1 MGDSLNQYLS
11 KLNNYI
17 GVFIM
22 GNKSY
27 LLLSGVL
34 LLSILFWSACN
45 NPGSSL
51 EESVEPYL
59 ELESIEEA
67 SSTTVT
73 VNKGE
78 THGLD
83 SFFAFDLSNIKPNGF
98 VSNGLKEGW
107 CLEWNKPLDSNNGV
121 QTDVKMF
128 NTHGSASWKPANY
141 LMNIKDDL
149 QSVDPELTYREIQV
163 ALWSLIEVPA
173 FNIDKALQDGT
184 MPSRMLTNGSPNF
197 NVEKTK
203 GIIDKVRNECDDF
216 VYKTGTP
223 VIVYSNMASEYQDG
237 GFVTGETAWAFSRN
251 PTDGSVNSSISKEFC
266 GNNNLGINKWGWTNG
281 PFVTGD
287 SGSFDIIAGAGQ
299 CDLSNGEL
307 VGTFAYEYKQNGE
320 FEYTLDLTVDNDYID
335 LHLYVGSTELPLE
348 NGSFTAAP
356 GQFPYNV
363 SISSGIGQTSNT
375 LSQTFSGD
383 IYIAVHLGPL

>member
-1 MGDSLNQYLS
+1 
-11 KLNNYI
+11 
-17 GVFIM
+17 M

-27 LLLSGVL
+27 LILSGVL

-78 THGLD
+78 TYGLD
-83 SFFAFDLSNIKPNGF
+83 SFFAFDLSNIKPNGI

-128 NTHGSASWKPANY
+128 NTHGSDSWKPANY

-203 GIIDKVRNECDDF
+203 GIVNKVRNEVDDF
-216 VYKTGTP
+216 VYKPGTP
-223 VIVYSNMASEYQDG
+223 VIVYSNTASDDQDMGSVSG
-237 GFVTGETAWAFSRN
+237 GTAWAYSPN
-251 PTDGSVNSSISKEFC
+251 SDGSVNSNISTEFC
-266 GNNNLGINKWGWTNG
+266 NNSAINGNNWGWVNGTYSESTNE
-281 PFVTGD
+281 V
-287 SGSFDIIAGAGQ
+287 ILNVIAGAGG
-299 CDLSNGEL
+299 CDLDKGTYVGTFSFTYENGEL
-307 VGTFAYEYKQNGE
+307 D
-320 FEYTLDLTVDNDYID
+320 YTLDLTVDNDFKELQIYASTAMLSSNAPGLFPTKID
-335 LHLYVGSTELPLE
+335 LDSDINPTTGKITGLSGS
-348 NGSFTAAP
+348 
-356 GQFPYNV
+356 
-363 SISSGIGQTSNT
+363 
-375 LSQTFSGD
+375 
-383 IYIAVHLGPL
+383 IYIAVHLGA